1 MSQLYAS
8 QSSSADISMDD
19 YDEEEEGD
27 DDHGGGH
34 GVRTRAFPHIRHVC
48 LHPYHSYCNTVL
60 YILVSTLSL

>member
-1 MSQLYAS
+1 
-8 QSSSADISMDD
+8 MDD

-34 GVRTRAFPHIRHVC
+34 GVRTRACPHIRHVC